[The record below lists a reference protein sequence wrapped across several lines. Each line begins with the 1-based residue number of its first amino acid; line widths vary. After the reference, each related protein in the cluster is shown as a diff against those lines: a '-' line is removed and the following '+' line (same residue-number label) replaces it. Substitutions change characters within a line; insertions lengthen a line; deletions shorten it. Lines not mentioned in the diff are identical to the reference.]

1 MKEKDNLQNGWGK
14 KVFANGDTRN
24 SSPKHA
30 NSPGSP
36 IKKNKTMEKW
46 AKDRN
51 GRFSIEGTQVDIK
64 YAKRCSASLIIR
76 EMQIKSSMRCHF
88 TPASMAISK
97 IRQQ

>member
-1 MKEKDNLQNGWGK
+1 MGGEK

-30 NSPGSP
+30 NSPCSSIK

-64 YAKRCSASLIIR
+64 YAKRCSVSLIIR

-88 TPASMAISK
+88 TPVSMAISK